1 MLVTAALQLLCPVL
15 RRVLGD
21 RGIQFHRG
29 PADGRDRGEPRPH
42 RQFHLCSLAA
52 SVGPDCRG
60 HSAGQ
65 LQLQVPQHPAHLPG
79 IDDRSL
85 RPPRQPARNPLLV
98 LNSWGE
104 LQHQQGIHDPA
115 GGAGAGLIGGC
126 WGRGGRDGRH
136 QAAPPMPWAVVTG
149 AQGNRVFRC
158 SFCSRGAEPLRRKGS
173 AGNSAEC
180 SSCSFCSMEQFGNRL
195 GTTQNHCGAGVEQK

>member
-29 PADGRDRGEPRPH
+29 PADGRERGQCRPH
-42 RQFHLCSLAA
+42 RQFHLCSWAA

-79 IDDRSL
+79 INDRFL

-98 LNSWGE
+98 LNSWRK
-104 LQHQQGIHDPA
+104 LQHQQGMNDPA
-115 GGAGAGLIGGC
+115 GGAGAGLPGC
-126 WGRGGRDGRH
+126 VGVCTH
-136 QAAPPMPWAVVTG
+136 QASMGALAVVDQWVRRAERPCCGGAWKERIHLPRARMTG
-149 AQGNRVFRC
+149 GETPKP
-158 SFCSRGAEPLRRKGS
+158 AELI
-173 AGNSAEC
+173 E
-180 SSCSFCSMEQFGNRL
+180 L
-195 GTTQNHCGAGVEQK
+195 